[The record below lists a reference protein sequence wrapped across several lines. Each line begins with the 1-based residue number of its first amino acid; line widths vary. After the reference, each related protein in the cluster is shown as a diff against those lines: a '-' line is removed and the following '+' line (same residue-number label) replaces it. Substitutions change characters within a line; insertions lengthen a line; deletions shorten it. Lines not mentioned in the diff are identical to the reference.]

1 MQEGKSSVC
10 PLVHQGRGQ
19 KCKKKII
26 SQLHAVDRIF
36 GFTYIKF
43 LSIFALFEDSDEL
56 VDIYIYFGVAIML
69 KIDEQKGMECTIINA

>member
-1 MQEGKSSVC
+1 VPFCTFGVEDKNG
-10 PLVHQGRGQ
+10 
-19 KCKKKII
+19 KKII

-56 VDIYIYFGVAIML
+56 ANIYILERGTHL
-69 KIDEQKGMECTIINA
+69 